1 MKAARLAWFEGQLD
15 LDPDRLVFLDETA
28 TNTKMARRYGW
39 APRGER
45 CRVAVPFGHWK
56 TVTVTAGLRA
66 SGLTATALFDGP
78 MTGVRFRRYV
88 EETLVP
94 TLNQGDTVVLDN
106 LPAHKV
112 SGIRERIEAAGA
124 RLLYLPAYSPD
135 FNRSNSPLPSS
146 RPVYEPRLLARSQTS
161 ATPSNRPLRASHR
174 TNAVT
179 TSWPQATMPLTQ
191 PDRMRL

>member
-1 MKAARLAWFEGQLD
+1 MKAARLAWFEGQPD
-15 LDPDRLVFLDETA
+15 LDPDSLVFLDETA

-56 TVTVTAGLRA
+56 TITVTAGLRA

-78 MTGVRFRRYV
+78 MTGARFRSYV
-88 EETLVP
+88 EEILIP
-94 TLNQGDTVVLDN
+94 TLKHGDTVVLDN

-135 FNRSNSPLPSS
+135 LNPIELAFAKLKARAVSD
-146 RPVYEPRLLARSQTS
+146 RLESFGFRERRRCDSIPGFPWRRAGCPQPCQRICVS
-161 ATPSNRPLRASHR
+161 AS
-174 TNAVT
+174 
-179 TSWPQATMPLTQ
+179 
-191 PDRMRL
+191 

>member
-1 MKAARLAWFEGQLD
+1 VKAARLAWFEGQLD

-28 TNTKMARRYGW
+28 TTTKMIRRYGR

-56 TVTVTAGLRA
+56 TITVTAGLRA

-78 MTGVRFRRYV
+78 MTGARFRAYV
-88 EETLVP
+88 EQTLVP
-94 TLNQGDTVVLDN
+94 VLKRGDTVVLDN

-112 SGIRERIEAAGA
+112 GGIRERIEATGA

-135 FNRSNSPLPSS
+135 FNPI
-146 RPVYEPRLLARSQTS
+146 ELAF
-161 ATPSNRPLRASHR
+161 AKLKAILRAQAAR
-174 TNAVT
+174 TVT
-179 TSWPQATMPLTQ
+179 DLWSAIKRAFRRFT
-191 PDRMRL
+191 PDECRNYLAAAGYDAYGPI

>member
-1 MKAARLAWFEGQLD
+1 M
-15 LDPDRLVFLDETA
+15 FLDETA

-39 APRGER
+39 APRSER
-45 CRVAVPFGHWK
+45 CRVVVPFGHWK
-56 TVTVTAGLRA
+56 TITVTAGLQA

-78 MTGVRFRRYV
+78 MTGIRFRRYV

-94 TLNQGDTVVLDN
+94 TLKQGDAVVLDN

-135 FNRSNSPLPSS
+135 FNPI
-146 RPVYEPRLLARSQTS
+146 ELACAKLKVR
-161 ATPSNRPLRASHR
+161 LRAQGAR
-174 TNAVT
+174 TDVDVYDT
-179 TSWPQATMPLTQ
+179 LKQAFGRFTPNERRNHLVAAGYETFD
-191 PDRMRL
+191 PI

>member
-112 SGIRERIEAAGA
+112 SGIRERIEG
-124 RLLYLPAYSPD
+124 
-135 FNRSNSPLPSS
+135 
-146 RPVYEPRLLARSQTS
+146 RPVPACSTCRLTPQTFNPCMDGS
-161 ATPSNRPLRASHR
+161 CGSRMSDRFGVNWSVAAMYTASDLQR
-174 TNAVT
+174 
-179 TSWPQATMPLTQ
+179 
-191 PDRMRL
+191 DRCAP